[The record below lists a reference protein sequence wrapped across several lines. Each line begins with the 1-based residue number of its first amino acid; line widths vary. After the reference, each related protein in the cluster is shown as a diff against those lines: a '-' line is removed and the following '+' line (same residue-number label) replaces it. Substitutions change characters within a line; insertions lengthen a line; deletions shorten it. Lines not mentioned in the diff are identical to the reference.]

1 MTIKNRISIIRHFF
15 QKNDVFC
22 LQSQLAHLHEKH
34 GQDALK
40 AEQLETLN
48 KDSQINLENLISEN
62 AALTETI
69 EKLEYENRRLTE
81 NFDLE
86 NNNLK
91 EKSESVSLSKPAS
104 VALLGFHFNLPMKET
119 TTTRSTGFIKVLPGI
134 FGVVEVT
141 VGREIRDM
149 CPTSLSD
156 ICPISLTLKINKMI
170 SCSFAATVTFYNKKL
185 AAPLL
190 TCET

>member
-1 MTIKNRISIIRHFF
+1 M
-15 QKNDVFC
+15 
-22 LQSQLAHLHEKH
+22 QSQLAKLNEKH
-34 GQDALK
+34 GQETLK
-40 AEQLETLN
+40 AEQLENLN

-91 EKSESVSLSKPAS
+91 EKSKSVSLSKPAS
-104 VALLGFHFNLPMKET
+104 VALLGFHFKLPMKGT

-141 VGREIRDM
+141 VGREIR
-149 CPTSLSD
+149 D